1 MANGRAE
8 FFFLA
13 LLVAG
18 CGSLDKDRETAQT
31 ASSNNAGED
40 SSVRGP
46 PIALPEAD
54 IALDTTHY
62 RGPRLLTDSLVVEP
76 RLELRGDEYVVHIPT
91 AMAKVLYDSL
101 PAFAPQ
107 PLSAWEPAVVAHL
120 ISLAPGAALP
130 SVVLGD
136 FNGDSK
142 LDIAMAGNS
151 GPTYTM
157 FMLLAKSDSVPV
169 PKILLIG
176 WGEAATGMADSYIG
190 LVRPQTIRVSP
201 DLEPQPLEL
210 RTDALLDVTIE
221 KAAVMYYLD
230 RGVIRR
236 YLTSD

>member
-1 MANGRAE
+1 MPKCRAVL
-8 FFFLA
+8 FA
-13 LLVAG
+13 VTVTLVG
-18 CGSLDKDRETAQT
+18 CGSPDQGAGTPRATTSIGAPRDSTLQT
-31 ASSNNAGED
+31 SP
-40 SSVRGP
+40 VT
-46 PIALPEAD
+46 PEAEVE
-54 IALDTTHY
+54 LDTTHF
-62 RGPRLLTDSLVVEP
+62 RGPRLLTDTLAVEP
-76 RLELRGDEYVVHIPT
+76 RLELRGDEYVVHIPA

-101 PAFAPQ
+101 SEFAPR

-120 ISLAPGAALP
+120 TSRSPGAVLP

-151 GPTYTM
+151 GPTYAM
-157 FMLLAKSDSVPV
+157 FMLLAKSDSVPE

-201 DLEPQPLEL
+201 ELEPQPLEL